1 MARLRAFG
9 TKARGSVGAVTYYVA
24 NGQQIA
30 REKATEV
37 KNPKSSAQAAQR
49 MKMAPAQKFFE
60 ELSGIVN
67 HSWQGV
73 KYGNASRQK
82 FMSEAMKQNGG
93 PYVVKGTTTFV
104 PGTYLIADGSLPEI
118 KGKYVDGYLGFKTNL
133 RFNVTGDYTRVSFV
147 NDIIANN
154 PNFEIGDK
162 LTFIAIIG
170 IRTAAAANSP
180 LTSIFY
186 TVTRQVIL
194 RQQLEDGETDDFET
208 MWTHL
213 ETQDGYMLVD
223 LDNSPYQTGN
233 NGNATAF
240 AIIHSRGQNENNDM
254 RSKTRFA
261 ITDQVYN
268 TFYTESAYKLAL
280 ASYQNT
286 SNAPLGAEWYLN
298 NFPAGT
304 IGRVVT
310 KKWTN
315 PSTGN
320 AYDVLALVITEAGA
334 NQTFILVDGAERK
347 PIDITGKPY
356 ANFSVE
362 ATTPSLPWNRNYL
375 KLFSG
380 N

>member
-37 KNPKSSAQAAQR
+37 KNPKSSAQSAQR
-49 MKMAPAQKFFE
+49 MKMAPAQRMFE
-60 ELSGIVN
+60 ALSGIVN

-73 KYGNASRQK
+73 KYGTASRQK

-118 KGKYVDGYLGFKTNL
+118 KGKFLGIFENFRTNL
-133 RFNVTGDYTRVSFV
+133 LLSEYTSRTEFV
-147 NDIIANN
+147 NNIIADN

-162 LTFIAIIG
+162 LTFIAIVG
-170 IRTAAAANSP
+170 IRTALAPTSP
-180 LTSIFY
+180 LSSTFY
-186 TVTRQVIL
+186 PVIKQVIL
-194 RQQLEDGETDDFET
+194 RQQLEDGETDDFEA
-208 MWTHL
+208 L
-213 ETQDGYMLVD
+213 
-223 LDNSPYQTGN
+223 NGN
-233 NGNATAF
+233 NFSSENGFLDIDLTTPPFAGNTSNTTAF
-240 AIIHSRGQNENNDM
+240 AIIHSRGQNESNDQ

-304 IGRVVT
+304 IGRVVA
-310 KKWTN
+310 KKWTRTPQGDTYN
-315 PSTGN
+315 
-320 AYDVLALVITEAGA
+320 VLALVITEAGA
-334 NQTFILVDGAERK
+334 NQTFILVNGENRN
-347 PIDITGKPY
+347 PIDVTGSPY
-356 ANFSVE
+356 TALSVD
-362 ATTPSLPWNRNYL
+362 ASTPTLPWNRNYL

>member
-37 KNPKSSAQAAQR
+37 KNPKSSAQSAQR
-49 MKMAPAQKFFE
+49 MKMAPAQRMFE
-60 ELSGIVN
+60 ALSGIVN

-73 KYGNASRQK
+73 KYGTASRQK

-118 KGKYVDGYLGFKTNL
+118 KGKFYNGYEGFKTNL
-133 RFNVTGDYTRVSFV
+133 LWPEPSITGSLRANFV
-147 NDIIANN
+147 NEIIAAN

-170 IRTAAAANSP
+170 IRTAAAPTSP
-180 LTSIFY
+180 LTSTFY
-186 TVTRQVIL
+186 PVIRQVIM
-194 RQQLEDGETDDFET
+194 RQQLEDGETDDFDY
-208 MWTHL
+208 L
-213 ETQDGYMLVD
+213 RDQNFGSNDGYLTLD
-223 LDNSPYQTGN
+223 LTVSPFITPNVGKTC
-233 NGNATAF
+233 AL
-240 AIIHSRGQNENNDM
+240 AIIHSRGQNESNDQ

-286 SNAPLGAEWYLN
+286 TNAPLGAEWYLN

-304 IGRVVT
+304 IGRVVLKT
-310 KKWTN
+310 VTQL
-315 PSTGN
+315 GN
-320 AYDVLALVITEAGA
+320 TVNCLALVITEAGA
-334 NQTFILVDGAERK
+334 NQTFILVNDANR
-347 PIDITGKPY
+347 PIDVNGNVIEDMIIET
-356 ANFSVE
+356 
-362 ATTPSLPWNRNYL
+362 TTPTLPWNRNYL

>member
-37 KNPKSSAQAAQR
+37 KNPKSSAQSAQR

-60 ELSGIVN
+60 ALSGIVN

-73 KYGNASRQK
+73 KYGTASRQK

-118 KGKYVDGYLGFKTNL
+118 KGKFYNDNEGFTTNLFMDGYN
-133 RFNVTGDYTRVSFV
+133 TRADFV
-147 NDIIANN
+147 NKIINNN

-162 LTFIAIIG
+162 LTFIAIMG
-170 IRTAAAANSP
+170 IRTAPEPETP
-180 LTSIFY
+180 LTSTFY
-186 TVTRQVIL
+186 PVIKQVIL
-194 RQQLEDGETDDFET
+194 RQQLEDGETDDFEF
-208 MWTHL
+208 L
-213 ETQDGYMLVD
+213 GGAGIISDEDGYLFFD
-223 LDNSPYQTGN
+223 LNIPPYNPGN
-233 NGNATAF
+233 NTNVSAF
-240 AIIHSRGQNENNDM
+240 AIIHSRGQNESNDQ

-261 ITDQVYN
+261 ITDKVYN

-315 PSTGN
+315 PNTGSTF
-320 AYDVLALVITEAGA
+320 DVLALVITEAGA
-334 NQTFILVDGAERK
+334 NQTFILVDGNRH
-347 PIDITGKPY
+347 PIDITGKPLTSM
-356 ANFSVE
+356 SVE
-362 ATTPSLPWNRNYL
+362 ETTPTLPWNRNYL

>member
-37 KNPKSSAQAAQR
+37 KNPKSSAQSAQR
-49 MKMAPAQKFFE
+49 MKMPPAQKFSE
-60 ELSGIVN
+60 ALSGIVN

-73 KYGNASRQK
+73 KYGTASRQK

-104 PGTYLIADGSLPEI
+104 PGTYLIADGILPEI
-118 KGKYVDGYLGFKTNL
+118 KGKFINDSESFSTNL
-133 RFNVTGDYTRVSFV
+133 FLSEFTSRAEFV
-147 NDIIANN
+147 NNIIAAN

-170 IRTAAAANSP
+170 IRTAQAWDAP
-180 LTSIFY
+180 FTSTFY
-186 TVTRQVIL
+186 PIL
-194 RQQLEDGETDDFET
+194 RQIIMRPQLEDGETDDFDE
-208 MWTHL
+208 MW
-213 ETQDGYMLVD
+213 
-223 LDNSPYQTGN
+223 DNSLITNTGN
-233 NGNATAF
+233 LAIDLAAYPYSRGVNQTAAI
-240 AIIHSRGQNENNDM
+240 AIIHSRGQNENNDQ

-261 ITDQVYN
+261 IIDKVYN

-304 IGRVVT
+304 IGRVVI

-315 PSTGN
+315 PSTGYT
-320 AYDVLALVITEAGA
+320 YDVLALVITEAGA
-334 NQTFILVDGAERK
+334 NQTFILVDGERH

-356 ANFSVE
+356 VNFSVE
-362 ATTPSLPWNRNYL
+362 ETTPTLPWNRNYL

>member
-1 MARLRAFG
+1 MGKLRAFG
-9 TKARGSVGAVTYYVA
+9 TKARGSVGAVTYYVL

-49 MKMAPAQKFFE
+49 MKMAPAQKMFE
-60 ELSGIVN
+60 ALSGIVN

-73 KYGNASRQK
+73 KYGTASRQK

-118 KGKYVDGYLGFKTNL
+118 KGKFIRTIEMFKSNL
-133 RFNVTGDYTRVSFV
+133 LTPQFTSRAEFV
-147 NDIIANN
+147 NNIIANN
-154 PNFEIGDK
+154 PNFEVGDK

-170 IRTAAAANSP
+170 LRTDSPITSP
-180 LTSIFY
+180 LSSTFY
-186 TVTRQVIL
+186 PVIKQVIL
-194 RQQLEDGETDDFET
+194 RQQLEDGETDDFEQ
-208 MWTHL
+208 L
-213 ETQDGYMLVD
+213 ESDSLTYEEGYLA
-223 LDNSPYQTGN
+223 LDFTVAPFVTSNTAEVS
-233 NGNATAF
+233 AF
-240 AIIHSRGQNENNDM
+240 AIIHSRGQNESNDQ

-261 ITDQVYN
+261 ITERVYN

-310 KKWTN
+310 KKWMK
-315 PSTGN
+315 STGN
-320 AYDVLALVITEAGA
+320 TFDVLALVITEAGA
-334 NQTFILVDGAERK
+334 NQTFILVDGNRH
-347 PIDITGKPY
+347 PIDITGKPLTSM
-356 ANFSVE
+356 SVE
-362 ATTPSLPWNRNYL
+362 ATTPTLPWNRNYL

>member
-37 KNPKSSAQAAQR
+37 KNPKSSAQSAQR

-60 ELSGIVN
+60 ALSGIVN

-73 KYGNASRQK
+73 KYGTASRQK

-118 KGKYVDGYLGFKTNL
+118 KVKFYNDNEGFTTNLFMDGYNN
-133 RFNVTGDYTRVSFV
+133 RADFV
-147 NDIIANN
+147 NKIINNN

-162 LTFIAIIG
+162 LTFIAIMG
-170 IRTAAAANSP
+170 IRTAPDPESP
-180 LTSIFY
+180 LTSTFY
-186 TVTRQVIL
+186 PVIKQVIL
-194 RQQLEDGETDDFET
+194 RQQLEDGETDDFES
-208 MWTHL
+208 L
-213 ETQDGYMLVD
+213 SGVGILSDNDGYLFFD
-223 LDNSPYQTGN
+223 LTIPPYNPGN
-233 NGNATAF
+233 NSNTIAF
-240 AIIHSRGQNENNDM
+240 SIIHSRGQNESNDQ
-254 RSKTRFA
+254 RSKSRFA
-261 ITDQVYN
+261 ITDKVYN

-310 KKWTN
+310 KSWTSSAGQSYN
-315 PSTGN
+315 
-320 AYDVLALVITEAGA
+320 VLALVITEAGA
-334 NQTFILVDGAERK
+334 NQSFILVDGANRN
-347 PIDITGKPY
+347 PIDYTGKPY
-356 ANFSVE
+356 TALSVD

>member
-118 KGKYVDGYLGFKTNL
+118 KGKFVNGYLGFKTNL
-133 RFNVTGDYTRVSFV
+133 LFNVTGDYTRASFV

-170 IRTAAAANSP
+170 IRTAEAANSP

-208 MWTHL
+208 MWEHL
-213 ETQDGYMLVD
+213 KTQDGYMLVD

-240 AIIHSRGQNENNDM
+240 AIIHSRGQNESNDQ

-320 AYDVLALVITEAGA
+320 TFDVLALVITEAGA
-334 NQTFILVDGAERK
+334 NQTFILVDGNRH
-347 PIDITGKPY
+347 PIDYLGNSLTSM
-356 ANFSVE
+356 SVE
-362 ATTPSLPWNRNYL
+362 ETTPTLPWNRNYL

>member
-37 KNPKSSAQAAQR
+37 KNPKSSAQSAQR
-49 MKMAPAQKFFE
+49 MKMAPAQKMFE
-60 ELSGIVN
+60 ALSGIVN

-73 KYGNASRQK
+73 KYGTASRQK

-118 KGKYVDGYLGFKTNL
+118 KGSLINDSETFRTNL
-133 RFNVTGDYTRVSFV
+133 LMSGDTSRAAIINS
-147 NDIIANN
+147 IIADN
-154 PNFEIGDK
+154 PNFELGDK

-170 IRTAAAANSP
+170 VRTAQDWDAP
-180 LTSIFY
+180 FTSTFY
-186 TVTRQVIL
+186 PIL
-194 RQQLEDGETDDFET
+194 RQIIMRPQLEDGETDDFDE
-208 MWTHL
+208 MW
-213 ETQDGYMLVD
+213 
-223 LDNSPYQTGN
+223 DNSLIVNTGYLAIDLATYPYSFGLNQT
-233 NGNATAF
+233 A
-240 AIIHSRGQNENNDM
+240 AIAVIHSRGQNENNDQ
-254 RSKTRFA
+254 RSKSRFA
-261 ITDQVYN
+261 ITDKVYN

-304 IGRVVT
+304 IGRVVA

-315 PSTGN
+315 SLGHT
-320 AYDVLALVITEAGA
+320 YDVLALVISEAGA
-334 NQTFILVDGAERK
+334 NQTFILVDGANRN
-347 PIDITGKPY
+347 PIDYTGKPY
-356 ANFSVE
+356 TALSVD
-362 ATTPSLPWNRNYL
+362 ATTPTLPWNRNYL

>member
-49 MKMAPAQKFFE
+49 MKMAPAQRIFE
-60 ELSGIVN
+60 VLSGIVN

-73 KYGNASRQK
+73 KYGTASRQK

-118 KGKYVDGYLGFKTNL
+118 KGKFIRTVQLFKSNL
-133 RFNVTGDYTRVSFV
+133 LTPQFTSRAEFV
-147 NDIIANN
+147 NNIIANN
-154 PNFEIGDK
+154 PNFEVGDK

-170 IRTAAAANSP
+170 VRTDRAFTSP
-180 LTSIFY
+180 LSSTFY
-186 TVTRQVIL
+186 PVIKQVIL
-194 RQQLEDGETDDFET
+194 RQQLEDGETDDYDKLDSDSLSDE
-208 MWTHL
+208 
-213 ETQDGYMLVD
+213 EGYLALD
-223 LDNSPYQTGN
+223 LTVAPFVTSYTAE
-233 NGNATAF
+233 ATAF
-240 AIIHSRGQNENNDM
+240 AIIHSRGQNESNDM

-261 ITDQVYN
+261 ITERVYN

-310 KKWTN
+310 KKWTRT
-315 PSTGN
+315 PQGDT
-320 AYDVLALVITEAGA
+320 YDVLALVITEAGA
-334 NQTFILVDGAERK
+334 NQTFILVDGAGRN
-347 PIDITGKPY
+347 PIGITGQPY

-362 ATTPSLPWNRNYL
+362 ETTPTLPWNRNYL

>member
-37 KNPKSSAQAAQR
+37 KNPKSSAQSAQR

-60 ELSGIVN
+60 ALSGIVN

-73 KYGNASRQK
+73 KYGTASRQK

-104 PGTYLIADGSLPEI
+104 PGTYLIADGTLPEV
-118 KGKYVDGYLGFKTNL
+118 KGKFINDSESFMTNL
-133 RFNVTGDYTRVSFV
+133 LMSGGITRAEVVSS
-147 NDIIANN
+147 IIADN
-154 PNFEIGDK
+154 PNFEVGDK
-162 LTFIAIIG
+162 LTFIAIKG
-170 IRTAAAANSP
+170 VRTSQAFDAP

-186 TVTRQVIL
+186 PVLRQIIL
-194 RQQLEDGETDDFET
+194 RPQLEDGETDNFDE
-208 MWTHL
+208 MW
-213 ETQDGYMLVD
+213 
-223 LDNSPYQTGN
+223 DNSLVINSGYITVDITANPFAGVNHQTV
-233 NGNATAF
+233 AL
-240 AIIHSRGQNENNDM
+240 AIIHSRGQNESNDQ

-261 ITDQVYN
+261 ITDRIYN

-304 IGRVVT
+304 IGRVVLKSVT
-310 KKWTN
+310 AA
-315 PSTGN
+315 GN
-320 AYDVLALVITEAGA
+320 TANCLALVVTEAGA
-334 NQTFILVDGAERK
+334 NQTFILVNGLNH
-347 PIDITGKPY
+347 PIDANGNVIEDITI
-356 ANFSVE
+356 E
-362 ATTPSLPWNRNYL
+362 ATTPKLPWNRNYL

>member
-1 MARLRAFG
+1 MGKLRAFG
-9 TKARGSVGAVTYYVA
+9 TKARGSVGAVTYYVV

-37 KNPKSSAQAAQR
+37 KNPKSSAQSAQR
-49 MKMAPAQKFFE
+49 MKMAPAQKMFE
-60 ELSGIVN
+60 ALSGIVN

-73 KYGNASRQK
+73 KYGTASRQK

-118 KGKYVDGYLGFKTNL
+118 KGKFIRTIEMFKSNL
-133 RFNVTGDYTRVSFV
+133 LTPQFTSRAEFV
-147 NDIIANN
+147 NNIIANN
-154 PNFEIGDK
+154 PNFEVGDK
-162 LTFIAIIG
+162 LTFIAILG
-170 IRTAAAANSP
+170 VRTDRAITSP
-180 LTSIFY
+180 LSSTFY
-186 TVTRQVIL
+186 SVIKQVIL
-194 RQQLEDGETDDFET
+194 RQQLEDGETDDFEQLKSSLT
-208 MWTHL
+208 D
-213 ETQDGYMLVD
+213 EEGYLALD
-223 LDNSPYQTGN
+223 LTVAPFVSSN
-233 NGNATAF
+233 TAEVSAF
-240 AIIHSRGQNENNDM
+240 SIIHSRGQNESNDQ

-261 ITDQVYN
+261 ITERVYN

-310 KKWTN
+310 KKWTRQ
-315 PSTGN
+315 PEGDT
-320 AYDVLALVITEAGA
+320 YDVLALIITEAGA
-334 NQTFILVDGAERK
+334 NQTFILVDGNRH

-356 ANFSVE
+356 VNFTIE
-362 ATTPSLPWNRNYL
+362 ATTPTLPWNRNYL

>member
-49 MKMAPAQKFFE
+49 MKMSPAQKFFE
-60 ELSGIVN
+60 ALSGIVN

-118 KGKYVDGYLGFKTNL
+118 KGKFVNGYQGFKTNL
-133 RFNVTGDYTRVSFV
+133 LFNVTGDYTRASFV

-170 IRTAAAANSP
+170 IRTAVAANSP
-180 LTSIFY
+180 LTSTFY
-186 TVTRQVIL
+186 TVIRQVIL
-194 RQQLEDGETDDFET
+194 RQQLEDGETDDFGT
-208 MWTHL
+208 MWQHL
-213 ETQDGYMLVD
+213 ETQDGFMFVD
-223 LDNSPYQTGN
+223 LDNLPYQTGFN
-233 NGNATAF
+233 DNATAF
-240 AIIHSRGQNENNDM
+240 AIIHSRGQNESNDM

-304 IGRVVT
+304 IGRVVLKSVT
-310 KKWTN
+310 QV
-315 PSTGN
+315 GN
-320 AYDVLALVITEAGA
+320 TVNCLALVVTEAGA
-334 NQTFILVDGAERK
+334 NQTFILVNDANR
-347 PIDITGKPY
+347 PIDVNGNVIEDMIIET
-356 ANFSVE
+356 
-362 ATTPSLPWNRNYL
+362 TTPTLPWNRNYL

>member
-1 MARLRAFG
+1 MARLRAYG
-9 TKARGSVGAVTYYVA
+9 TKARGSVGAVTYYVV

-49 MKMAPAQKFFE
+49 MKMAPAQKMFE
-60 ELSGIVN
+60 ALSGIVN

-73 KYGNASRQK
+73 KYRTASRQK

-118 KGKYVDGYLGFKTNL
+118 KGKFYGGYEGFKTNL
-133 RFNVTGDYTRVSFV
+133 LWDASTDISRADFV
-147 NDIIANN
+147 NKIISSN
-154 PNFEIGDK
+154 PNFEQGDK

-170 IRTAAAANSP
+170 IRTASAPTSP
-180 LTSIFY
+180 LSSTFY
-186 TVTRQVIL
+186 PVIRQVIM
-194 RQQLEDGETDDFET
+194 RQQLEDGETDDFEYMRDQNFGST
-208 MWTHL
+208 
-213 ETQDGYMLVD
+213 DGYLTIDLTVD
-223 LDNSPYQTGN
+223 PFIMSNTGN
-233 NGNATAF
+233 TCAL
-240 AIIHSRGQNENNDM
+240 AIIHSRGQNESNDQ

-304 IGRVVT
+304 IGRVVLKSVT
-310 KKWTN
+310 A
-315 PSTGN
+315 SGN
-320 AYDVLALVITEAGA
+320 TANCLALVITEAGA
-334 NQTFILVDGAERK
+334 NQTFILVNGLNH
-347 PIDITGKPY
+347 PINASGNVIEDITI
-356 ANFSVE
+356 E
-362 ATTPSLPWNRNYL
+362 ATTPKLPWNRNYL

>member
-37 KNPKSSAQAAQR
+37 KNPKSSAQSAQR
-49 MKMAPAQKFFE
+49 MKMSPAQKMFE
-60 ELSGIVN
+60 ALSGIVN

-73 KYGNASRQK
+73 KYGTASRQK

-118 KGKYVDGYLGFKTNL
+118 KGKFYNDNEGFITNLFMDGYN
-133 RFNVTGDYTRVSFV
+133 TRADFV
-147 NDIIANN
+147 NKIINNN

-162 LTFIAIIG
+162 LTFIAIVG
-170 IRTAAAANSP
+170 YRMAKAPETPFTSTFYP
-180 LTSIFY
+180 LIK
-186 TVTRQVIL
+186 QVIL
-194 RQQLEDGETDDFET
+194 RQQLEDGESDDFDF
-208 MWTHL
+208 L
-213 ETQDGYMLVD
+213 SGSGILSDDDGYLFFD
-223 LDNSPYQTGN
+223 LTIAPY
-233 NGNATAF
+233 NGNIFNTIAF
-240 AIIHSRGQNENNDM
+240 AIIHSRGQNESNDQ

-261 ITDQVYN
+261 INDKVYN
-268 TFYTESAYKLAL
+268 TFYTENAYKLAL

-310 KKWTN
+310 KKWTRQ
-315 PSTGN
+315 PQGDT
-320 AYDVLALVITEAGA
+320 YDVLALVITEAGA
-334 NQTFILVDGAERK
+334 NQTFILVDGRK

-362 ATTPSLPWNRNYL
+362 ETTPTLPWNRNYL

>member
-37 KNPKSSAQAAQR
+37 KNPKSSAQASQR
-49 MKMAPAQKFFE
+49 MKMAPAQKMFE
-60 ELSGIVN
+60 ALSGIVN

-73 KYGNASRQK
+73 KYGTASRQK

-118 KGKYVDGYLGFKTNL
+118 KGKFTNEYEGFRTNL
-133 RFNVTGDYTRVSFV
+133 HLSEFTSRAEFV
-147 NDIIANN
+147 NNIIAEN

-170 IRTAAAANSP
+170 QRSEPSNASP
-180 LTSIFY
+180 LTSTFY
-186 TVTRQVIL
+186 PVLRQVIL
-194 RQQLEDGETDDFET
+194 RPQLEDGETDDFEA
-208 MWTHL
+208 L
-213 ETQDGYMLVD
+213 SSDNLLSNDGYLNLD
-223 LDNSPYQTGN
+223 LTTGPYAVSLFN
-233 NGNATAF
+233 VTAF
-240 AIIHSRGQNENNDM
+240 AIIHSRGQNESNDQ
-254 RSKTRFA
+254 RSNTRFA

-315 PSTGN
+315 TSTGHSF
-320 AYDVLALVITEAGA
+320 DVLALVITEAGA
-334 NQTFILVDGAERK
+334 NQTFILVDGNRH
-347 PIDITGKPY
+347 PIDITGNPLTSM
-356 ANFSVE
+356 SVE
-362 ATTPSLPWNRNYL
+362 ATTPTLPWNKNYL

>member
-37 KNPKSSAQAAQR
+37 KNPKSSAQSAQR
-49 MKMAPAQKFFE
+49 MKMAPAQKMFE
-60 ELSGIVN
+60 ALSGIVN

-73 KYGNASRQK
+73 KYGTASRQK

-118 KGKYVDGYLGFKTNL
+118 KGKFIDDYEGLSTNL
-133 RFNVTGDYTRVSFV
+133 LLPAFTSRAEFVS
-147 NDIIANN
+147 NIIANN

-162 LTFIAIIG
+162 LTFIAIVG
-170 IRTAAAANSP
+170 LRTSSNSDAP
-180 LTSIFY
+180 LSSTFY
-186 TVTRQVIL
+186 PVIKQVIM
-194 RQQLEDGETDDFET
+194 RQQLEDGETDDFEELSVNNFT
-208 MWTHL
+208 TS
-213 ETQDGYMLVD
+213 DGYFKLD
-223 LDNSPYQTGN
+223 LTASPYVAGN
-233 NGNATAF
+233 IGNTTAF
-240 AIIHSRGQNENNDM
+240 AIIHSRGQNENNDQ

-310 KKWTN
+310 KKWTRTPEGDTYN
-315 PSTGN
+315 
-320 AYDVLALVITEAGA
+320 VLALVITEAGA
-334 NQTFILVDGAERK
+334 NQTFILVDGNRH
-347 PIDITGKPY
+347 PIDIKGRPY
-356 ANFSVE
+356 PNFSVE
-362 ATTPSLPWNRNYL
+362 ETTPTLPWNRNYL